1 MTDAALANR
10 ASPPRLLGQVRGKFG
25 SSTITREPN
34 TLIPSGLNPLSVFM
48 TSATTTIVTAGVGH
62 KDGIYSAVLVSD

>member
-25 SSTITREPN
+25 SSTIAREPN
-34 TLIPSGLNPLSVFM
+34 TLIPIGLDSLSVFM
-48 TSATTTIVTAGVGH
+48 TSATSAIVKARVGQKMEFTH
-62 KDGIYSAVLVSD
+62 LYW